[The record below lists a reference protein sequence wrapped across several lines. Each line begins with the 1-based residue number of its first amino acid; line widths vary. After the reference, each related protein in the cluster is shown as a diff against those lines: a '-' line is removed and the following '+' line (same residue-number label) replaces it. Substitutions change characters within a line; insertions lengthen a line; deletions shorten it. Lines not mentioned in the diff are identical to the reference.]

1 MTILSCCKLLVEQLY
16 FLEILGVDGGI
27 VQPVGFEDAELLQA
41 RASCFGD
48 SVAEVAWAVESNAVR
63 ERFVSLSK
71 MS

>member
-1 MTILSCCKLLVEQLY
+1 M
-16 FLEILGVDGGI
+16 DGEI
-27 VQPVGFEDAELLQA
+27 VQPIGFEDAELLQA